1 MDLFVTYAYQDADYA
16 SGLEDTL
23 AGRGLVVGEP
33 LALWPGQ
40 RLLPP
45 IDGRLREARIAVV
58 VVSRE
63 FLAFAWPRK
72 ELDGLATRRQVVAVL
87 SDVGEADVAG
97 IPPGSRSRRFRGR
110 CPSGWSA
117 CSDPRTRGSRALSG
131 RWLTGPVRRP
141 WDDPVAGSA
150 VLRHPECRCRPR
162 RPPQLMD
169 GGEWRRRI
177 GLARR
182 REKNVS

>member
-23 AGRGLVVGEP
+23 AGRGLLVGEP

-72 ELDGLATRRQVVAVL
+72 ELDGLTTRRQVVAVL
-87 SDVGEADVAG
+87 SDVGEADVARHS
-97 IPPGSRSRRFRGR
+97 PRLAVAAFPGSL
-110 CPSGWSA
+110 
-117 CSDPRTRGSRALSG
+117 SDRLVNMLRLED
-131 RWLTGPVRRP
+131 GP
-141 WDDPVAGSA
+141 
-150 VLRHPECRCRPR
+150 
-162 RPPQLMD
+162 
-169 GGEWRRRI
+169 
-177 GLARR
+177 
-182 REKNVS
+182 